1 MARLLVLGLVVASA
15 EDAFWSVTQG
25 SSHCVLEEQ
34 GRCLSSLSYSNNER
48 CTAVAKANFS
58 IVVWKYGV
66 ESGVDYLAV
75 NFNGT
80 GKFQRFRRVEYPR
93 GPDSVRMQPGDEL
106 SWRSNYNTPCE
117 GWKVCADY
125 GNWTGESPWCEYQYD
140 DSMSLWVVYFFAVFG
155 PVMFCLICNG
165 MISAG
170 RGSGPPR
177 PTKAQSR
184 YYHTMCPLFD
194 CLAEIIFGV
203 AYLSFVYYP
212 RIIVGSC
219 RRRCCTSPARGEG
232 AQVGTPSA

>member
-15 EDAFWSVTQG
+15 DAFWSVTQG

-66 ESGVDYLAV
+66 GERHDYLAV

-80 GKFQRFRRVEYPR
+80 GKFQRFRRDEYPR
-93 GPDSVRMQPGDEL
+93 GPDSVRVQPGDEL
-106 SWRSNYNTPCE
+106 SWRSDGSISFE

-125 GNWTGESPWCEYQYD
+125 GYGNWTGESSWCELPPN
-140 DSMSLWVVYFFAVFG
+140 DSFMIIMCVFAPILG
-155 PVMFCLICNG
+155 CLVCNF
-165 MISAG
+165 MVSVS

-177 PTKAQSR
+177 MTKEQTR
-184 YYHTMCPLFD
+184 YYRSMCPIFD
-194 CLAEIIFGV
+194 CLLDMVVCVAE
-203 AYLSFVYYP
+203 S
-212 RIIVGSC
+212 IVGSC
-219 RRRCCTSPARGEG
+219 RRRCCTSSARVED
-232 AQVGTPSA
+232 ARAGTPSA